1 MALLT
6 NLILFDDIERRAFI
20 GCFLREITAEEI
32 ENVEVQ
38 ENPNRCEELLV
49 VSIALLKVDT
59 FVTADHTRENGFK
72 AQVRGEINNETY
84 IESR

>member
-59 FVTADHTRENGFK
+59 FVTADHTRKNGFK
-72 AQVRGEINNETY
+72 AQISKRGEDKTY
-84 IESR
+84 KE